1 MLLSAFADEISPQ
14 LALQIRV
21 LLEQEIGYIDLRSV
35 RRTNVLDLTDR
46 QVANLKQRLDAVGI
60 GVSAIASPIGKT
72 PLDEPFDEE
81 LRRFDRAL
89 ELANAFNTT
98 FVRLFSFY
106 PPASA
111 ARPMDWGAYR
121 TEIIQRLRQITR
133 RAHDAGVIVLLENE
147 KDVYGD
153 TLARCVDLLG
163 SVDDACFRS
172 AYDPAN
178 FIQVGETPYPD
189 AYEALRP
196 WLTYIHVKDARWDG
210 TVTAAGEGF
219 ARWPELLARLRQD
232 GYDGFFSLEPH
243 LASAGRLSGFS
254 GPELFRYAVERFRG
268 LAVSREL

>member
-1 MLLSAFADEISPQ
+1 VILLSAFADEISPR
-14 LALQIRV
+14 LTLQVQV
-21 LLEQEIGYIDLRSV
+21 LLEQEIEYIDLRSV

-46 QVANLKQRLDAVGI
+46 QVANVKRALDTVGI
-60 GVSAIASPIGKT
+60 GVSAIASPIGKV
-72 PLDEPFDEE
+72 PLDGSFDEE

-89 ELANAFNTT
+89 ELAELFGTT
-98 FVRLFSFY
+98 FIRLFSFY
-106 PPASA
+106 PPADA
-111 ARPMDWGAYR
+111 ARPTDWGRYR
-121 TEIIQRLRQITR
+121 TEVITRLRQIAR
-133 RAHDAGVIVLLENE
+133 RAHDAGVILLLENE

-153 TLARCVDLLG
+153 TLARCIDLLG

-172 AYDPAN
+172 AFDPAN
-178 FIQVGETPYPD
+178 FIQVGVRPYPD

-196 WLTYIHVKDARWDG
+196 WLTYIHVKDAKWDG

-254 GPELFRYAVERFRG
+254 GPELFRYAAGRFRE
-268 LAVSREL
+268 LAAHH